1 MRRLV
6 LASTSRYRAEL
17 LRRLALPFV
26 QESPGVAEDPF
37 AGEAPEALARRL
49 ALEKARAVA
58 ARHRDALVIGSD
70 QVAMLD
76 GVTLEKPGTAGAARG
91 QLARAA
97 GRCVE
102 FVTAVALVDARAGSA
117 ECAIDRTLV
126 RFRRLDGDEIARY
139 VEREPALDC
148 AGSFKSEALGV
159 TLFEAIET
167 SDPSAL
173 VGLPL
178 IALCRLLRG
187 AGLDPLG

>member
-1 MRRLV
+1 MRPLV

-26 QESPGVAEDPF
+26 QESPGVAEDAF

-58 ARHRDALVIGSD
+58 ARHRDALVIGSEH
-70 QVAMLD
+70 VAMLY
-76 GVTLEKPGTAGAARG
+76 GLTLAKPGTSATARA
-91 QLARAA
+91 QLARAS

-102 FVTAVALVDARAGSA
+102 FITAVALVDTCAGSS
-117 ECAIDRTLV
+117 ECAIDRTFV
-126 RFRRLDGDEIARY
+126 RFRRLDDDEIARY

-148 AGSFKSEALGV
+148 AGSFKSEGLGV

-167 SDPSAL
+167 RDPSAL

-178 IALCRLLRG
+178 IALCRMLRG